1 MANYRRGVGAD
12 ATQDDMFDIDVFG
25 ACLALCRNWH
35 LEDCIMWAI
44 HLATLQS
51 SSRLI
56 LIVVFYYMAAEP
68 APGGFDGLGDQW
80 MGGAGLDAATGT
92 WNTGAYVERES
103 ANAESRGAT
112 SIGDG
117 GAITHRLLTTPKH
130 IILTPTIAGTIAS
143 VTAATSTTFTVA
155 LKTPSET
162 TPFTTPAAT
171 QIVYWRVR
179 EYF

>member
-1 MANYRRGVGAD
+1 MGAD

-35 LEDCIMWAI
+35 LEDCIMWDPFSNVTKFFKANTNCRVLL
-44 HLATLQS
+44 HGGGA
-51 SSRLI
+51 
-56 LIVVFYYMAAEP
+56 

-80 MGGAGLDAATGT
+80 MGGAGFNAATGT

-143 VTAATSTTFTVA
+143 VTAASSTTFTVA
-155 LKTPSET
+155 LKTPSGT